1 MVLVD
6 TSVLIGFLKG
16 NTDSK
21 TLLFKEILSR
31 DAPFGISAYT
41 YQEVLQGARD
51 EAELQTLKEYLSTQQ
66 IYYLEPEAATYEK
79 AAMLYFNL
87 RRKGVTPR
95 STLDMLIALT
105 AIENNLALLHN
116 DRDFDMMAG
125 HIPDLRIWNSIL

>member
-16 NTDSK
+16 HADSK
-21 TLLFKEILSR
+21 TLLLEKILSR
-31 DAPFGISAYT
+31 DVPFGISAYT

-51 EAELQTLKEYLSTQQ
+51 EAELQTLKDYLSTQR
-66 IYYLEPEAATYEK
+66 IYHLEPEAATYEM
-79 AAMLYFNL
+79 AARLYFNL

-95 STLDMLIALT
+95 STLDILIALT

-125 HIPDLRIWNSIL
+125 HLPELGILNTL

>member
-16 NTDSK
+16 HADDK
-21 TLLFKEILSR
+21 ILMFKEVLSR
-31 DAPFGISAYT
+31 DIPFGISAYT

-51 EAELQTLKEYLSTQQ
+51 ETELQTLKDYLSTQD
-66 IYYLEPEAATYEK
+66 IYYLEQEAATYEK

-87 RRKGVTPR
+87 RRKGITPR

-105 AIENNLALLHN
+105 AIKNNLVLLHN
-116 DRDFDMMAG
+116 DRDFDTMAG
-125 HIPDLRIWNSIL
+125 HIPELRILNYL

>member
-16 NTDSK
+16 HADDK
-21 TLLFKEILSR
+21 IFMFKEILSR
-31 DAPFGISAYT
+31 DIPFGISAYT

-51 EAELQTLKEYLSTQQ
+51 ETELQTLKDYLSTQE
-66 IYYLEPEAATYEK
+66 IYYLEQEAATYEK

-87 RRKGVTPR
+87 RRKGITPR

-105 AIENNLALLHN
+105 AIKNNLVLLHN
-116 DRDFDMMAG
+116 DRDFDTMAG
-125 HIPDLRIWNSIL
+125 HIPELRILNYL

>member
-16 NTDSK
+16 HADGK
-21 TLLFKEILSR
+21 ILMFKEILSH
-31 DAPFGISAYT
+31 DIPFGISAYT

-51 EAELQTLKEYLSTQQ
+51 EVELQTLKNYLSTQH
-66 IYYLEPEAATYEK
+66 IYYLEQEAASYEE

-87 RRKGVTPR
+87 RSKGITPR

-105 AIENNLALLHN
+105 AIKNSLALLHR
-116 DRDFDMMAG
+116 DRDFDIMAG
-125 HIPDLRIWNSIL
+125 HIPELRILNTL